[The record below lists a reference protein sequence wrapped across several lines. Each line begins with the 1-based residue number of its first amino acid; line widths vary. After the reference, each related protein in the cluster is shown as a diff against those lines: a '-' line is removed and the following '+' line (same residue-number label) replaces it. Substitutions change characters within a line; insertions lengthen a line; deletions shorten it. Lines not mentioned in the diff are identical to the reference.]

1 MEVADPDIQKTKNDI
16 KKLIKNSKLG
26 FTVACKSMNI
36 ILHMRS
42 RIESDAMIVLKLCQ
56 VMSCK
61 KYCYADLS

>member
-26 FTVACKSMNI
+26 FTVAGKSMNI
-36 ILHMRS
+36 ILQMRS

-61 KYCYADLS
+61 KYSYADLS